1 MLNDQERVVKLNH
14 FTIHPM
20 KISALPASPEW
31 NILSKSNTYADLPD
45 SESDTVSFT
54 ISGGYFNYDYYD
66 DVVLGRVK
74 TSDITGKRVLIQY
87 LPATDSDRQQFERV
101 NGNWKELSSDSI
113 NVKPTLTVDGE
124 IIGQGYAVPL
134 GTVQSLSTNLR
145 YDGQNNTLYDKLTA
159 GSMYDIVL
167 NLYDIAAEDI
177 NRT

>member
-1 MLNDQERVVKLNH
+1 MTAPGIPAEQIAYMKELLHELPPDPNDDFVDNQKVNVIAGDPSQGTWRFDEHVDNSKWD
-14 FTIHPM
+14 FYM
-20 KISALPASPEW
+20 K
-31 NILSKSNTYADLPD
+31 Y
-45 SESDTVSFT
+45 
-54 ISGGYFNYDYYD
+54 GYFNYDYYD

-145 YDGQNNTLYDKLTA
+145 YDGQNNNN
-159 GSMYDIVL
+159 S
-167 NLYDIAAEDI
+167 
-177 NRT
+177 